1 MSDAFAGLDRIA
13 VHGITAYG
21 RHGVLPQERSMG
33 QVFGVDVT
41 LGVNTAQAAAADDLD
56 LTVNYGTIA
65 LSVADLIGGEP
76 FDLIETLADRIAGM
90 CLAHDRVR
98 VVEVTVHKP
107 HAPIPLPFNDVALT
121 IVRSKT

>member
-1 MSDAFAGLDRIA
+1 
-13 VHGITAYG
+13 
-21 RHGVLPQERSMG
+21 MG

-41 LGVNTAQAAAADDLD
+41 LGVDTAEAAATDDLE
-56 LTVNYGTIA
+56 LTVNYGTVA
-65 LSVADLIGGEP
+65 LSVAELIAGEP
-76 FDLIETLADRIAGM
+76 FDLIETLADRIAGA

-121 IVRSKT
+121 IVRSKA

>member
-1 MSDAFAGLDRIA
+1 
-13 VHGITAYG
+13 
-21 RHGVLPQERSMG
+21 
-33 QVFGVDVT
+33 
-41 LGVNTAQAAAADDLD
+41 
-56 LTVNYGTIA
+56 
-65 LSVADLIGGEP
+65 
-76 FDLIETLADRIAGM
+76 LIETLADRIAGM